1 MKSNEQS
8 TGINTDAR
16 EHMGS
21 VLVVD
26 DEQLVRR
33 ALSRYLSKM
42 GYTIDVAED
51 GIQAVSKL
59 ESDTFDLVLT
69 DLKMPNLD
77 GRELMT
83 IMAQKFPDIPKIVLT
98 GFGTN
103 EDILLALKTGA
114 YDFITKPIMD
124 FEILHHAVER
134 ALERRRLATEKN
146 RYMEQQRQVNDVIA
160 MLNRGKKT
168 EEIFMM
174 LNSTLKQVIPFNKLT
189 LALIEEATR
198 MVTSKLVES
207 DRKVMLGVGERFP
220 ISESSL
226 GQVAREKEVLMIN
239 DLDEYAV
246 GHPESRN
253 TRGLVDEGMK
263 SSLVL
268 PLIINNITR
277 GFLIFNST
285 ERGVFS
291 NEHALFLKLIS
302 GQIAFSIQRGELL
315 EQLELHTKNL
325 EHLVK
330 VRTHEILKTQKT
342 TIFALSKL
350 AEVRDPE
357 TGEHLERIRNYSV
370 LIAQILKY
378 SGHETEIT
386 NLYLRDL
393 YDSSILHDIGKVGIP
408 DNILLKP
415 ATLTG
420 EEFEVIKTHTTIGY
434 NALKSAS
441 RDLGD
446 NSFLKMAMDVTMFH
460 HEQWNGGGYPTGL
473 KGNDIPLSARIVT
486 IADIYDALGSRRPY
500 KEPFSHDK
508 CVEIMINESYRF
520 DPLLFKIF
528 LDNTEEFH
536 RIHREFS

>member
-8 TGINTDAR
+8 TGPGAEVR
-16 EHMGS
+16 EHRER

-42 GYTIDVAED
+42 GYAIEVAED
-51 GIQAVSKL
+51 GIQAITRL
-59 ESDTFDLVLT
+59 EENSFDLVLT

-207 DRKVMLGVGERFP
+207 DRKVVLGVGERFP
-220 ISESSL
+220 VSESSL

-239 DLDEYAV
+239 DLDEYASA
-246 GHPESRN
+246 HPESST
-253 TRGLVDEGMK
+253 TRGLLEEGMK

-277 GFLIFNST
+277 GFLIFNSA
-285 ERGVFS
+285 ERGAFTS
-291 NEHALFLKLIS
+291 EHALFLKLIS

-315 EQLELHTKNL
+315 EQLELHTRNL

-357 TGEHLERIRNYSV
+357 TGQHLERIRNYSV

-415 ATLTG
+415 GALTK
-420 EEFEVIKTHTTIGY
+420 EEFEIIKTHTTIGY

-441 RDLGD
+441 RDLGE
-446 NSFLKMAMDVTMFH
+446 NSFLKMAMDVTMYH
-460 HEQWNGGGYPTGL
+460 HEQWDGKGYPSGL

-500 KEPFSHDK
+500 KEPFSHDQ
-508 CVEIMINESYRF
+508 CVEIMKNESYRF

-528 LDNTEEFH
+528 LDNAEEFH

>member
-1 MKSNEQS
+1 MSPGN
-8 TGINTDAR
+8 
-16 EHMGS
+16 GS
-21 VLVVD
+21 GQHEGRLLVVD

-33 ALSRYLSKM
+33 ALSRYLVKK
-42 GYTIDVAED
+42 GYFVEVAED
-51 GIQAVSKL
+51 GIQAIDKL
-59 ESDTFDLVLT
+59 AQDSFDLVLT

-124 FEILHHAVER
+124 FDILHHAVER
-134 ALERRRLATEKN
+134 ALERRRLANEKN
-146 RYMEQQRQVNDVIA
+146 RYMEQQRRVNDVTA

-168 EEIFMM
+168 EEIFKM
-174 LNSTLKQVIPFNKLT
+174 LNSTLKEIIPFNKLT

-198 MVTSKLVES
+198 MVISKLVES
-207 DRKVMLGVGERFP
+207 DKSVILGVGERFP

-226 GQVAREKEVLMIN
+226 KDVARDKEVLLIE
-239 DLDEYAV
+239 DLEEYIRA
-246 GHPESRN
+246 HPGSRT
-253 TRGLVDEGMK
+253 TRVLIEEGMR

-277 GFLIFNST
+277 GFLIFNSVEKASFT
-285 ERGVFS
+285 

-357 TGEHLERIRNYSV
+357 TGQHLERIRNYSV

-408 DNILLKP
+408 DYVLLKP
-415 ATLTG
+415 SELTA
-420 EEFEVIKTHTTIGY
+420 EEFEIIKTHTTIGY

-441 RDLGD
+441 RDLGE
-446 NSFLKMAMDVTMFH
+446 NSFLKMAMDVTLYH
-460 HEQWNGGGYPTGL
+460 HEQWGGKGYPEGL
-473 KGNDIPLSARIVT
+473 KGADIPLAARIVT

-500 KEPFSHDK
+500 KEPFSHDQ
-508 CVEIMINESYRF
+508 CVDIMKHESYRF

-536 RIHREFS
+536 RIHKEFS